1 MFENSNT
8 TCTYLEGLGKGRHS
22 EVSEL
27 QKHELVDRKQPNTFN
42 HMLGRWKTMT
52 FDFSNAI
59 EREGLWCFLECNL
72 KQSEKYSV
80 NTMGS

>member
-1 MFENSNT
+1 MFENSYT

-27 QKHELVDRKQPNTFN
+27 QKHELVDRKQPNMFN

-52 FDFSNAI
+52 FDFSSAI

-72 KQSEKYSV
+72 KQSEKFSV